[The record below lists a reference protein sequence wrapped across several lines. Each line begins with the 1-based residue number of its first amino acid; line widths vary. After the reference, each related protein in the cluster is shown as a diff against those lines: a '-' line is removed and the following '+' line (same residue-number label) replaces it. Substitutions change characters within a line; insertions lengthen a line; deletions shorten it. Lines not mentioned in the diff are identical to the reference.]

1 MGILKSTAIGS
12 FLLVLAG
19 CVSNTGGDTAQ
30 LSSYYT
36 PNVVRYAAR
45 DGVMLVTAHG
55 DFGIPLKQANREIAN
70 NLSMPGWFAPTEF
83 IAASPSAAPDEHR
96 VVFIVN
102 PMTLTVSGRHACAAT
117 KPLKTKPIAETVRIV
132 GAFCA
137 GRKVISEVTVSG
149 AGGFPG
155 DLKFRPDFREHL
167 DNIVGS
173 LMPSTIIFVPS
184 G

>member
-1 MGILKSTAIGS
+1 MAGLKASAVGM

-45 DGVMLVTAHG
+45 DGAMLVTVHG
-55 DFGIPLKQANREIAN
+55 DFGIPLKQAGRQIAD
-70 NLSMPGWFAPTEF
+70 NLSMPGWFPQAEF
-83 IAASPSAAPDEHR
+83 IAASPSSAPDEHR

-117 KPLKTKPIAETVRIV
+117 KPLKTKSIAETVRIV

-137 GRKVISEVTVSG
+137 GSRVISEVTVSG

-155 DLKFRPDFREHL
+155 DLKFRPDFREQL
-167 DNIVGS
+167 DNIVDS
-173 LMPSTIIFVPS
+173 LMPSRIIFVPS

>member
-1 MGILKSTAIGS
+1 MAGLKTTAIGL

-36 PNVVRYAAR
+36 PNVVRYATR
-45 DGVMLVTAHG
+45 DGAMLVTVHG
-55 DFGIPLKQANREIAN
+55 DFGVPLKQASREIAG
-70 NLSMPGWFAPTEF
+70 NLSMPGWFAPAEF

-96 VVFIVN
+96 VVFIIN
-102 PMTLTVSGRHACAAT
+102 PLNLTISGRHACSAT
-117 KPLKTKPIAETVRIV
+117 KQLKTKPIAETVRIV

-137 GRKVISEVTVSG
+137 GSKVISEVTVSG
-149 AGGFPG
+149 TGGFPG
-155 DLKFRPDFREHL
+155 DRKFRPGFREQL

-173 LMPSTIIFVPS
+173 LMPSRVIFVPS